1 MRDHTV
7 TQRLTVGGG
16 ELRDVYAN
24 LLHDTRGMRPEQATA
39 REAWFTSLPWES
51 KEEDLF
57 ELEMLLKGIACF
69 GNPRNHLGA
78 ARPVAETG
86 QDFSSDLQLIRKT
99 SERTITVVRSLLG
112 DQDRDVDFSQYLE
125 SLVPEDAEP
134 RQLGKDQL
142 TQDTPIEALWVLR
155 NAFTGYVDVID
166 GLLRGG
172 GISHRIYHGMHGTLT
187 REIGRNTFF
196 NPLVS
201 LEFRSEFDRIQ
212 SPDVLEALETVS
224 SDASHRVTA
233 LTFLAIFRAL
243 RYLELTDRYA
253 ASPELVDLCPVILA
267 VFRSDM
273 RVLTRY
279 LTRAARGAMAD
290 GLERELLLVDAI
302 EVKEHFA
309 TLEKISD
316 DLLSLRRSFE
326 SNGEAL
332 RLEVLRVFSIEL
344 PSPELDIPS
353 KDRAAQ
359 TVVGTATLRAALH
372 HAVLGLCRE
381 LSPEA
386 PAPALITTAAGKR
399 AASKRLRREVWM
411 FTQILRAFLSKAQQ
425 QGDDPNRWT
434 GAASFRFVAEFLN
447 HFRSIG
453 YQLVRISDYEN
464 LDEFLGAIEALRD
477 VNFLHE
483 GARRQ
488 AIEECTELFI
498 YMDQLFAQISR
509 RAELKKVPFD
519 RQAATETLKLYLRT
533 S

>member
-1 MRDHTV
+1 MRERKV
-7 TQRLTVGGG
+7 TQRLTSGGG
-16 ELRDVYAN
+16 EPRDVYAN
-24 LLHDTRGMRPEQATA
+24 LLRDTRGMRRDQATA
-39 REAWFTSLPWES
+39 REAWFASLPWES

-69 GNPRNHLGA
+69 GNPRNHPGA
-78 ARPVAETG
+78 ARPVAEMG
-86 QDFSSDLQLIRKT
+86 QDFSSDLQLVRKT

-112 DQDRDVDFSQYLE
+112 DRDRVFNFSQYLE
-125 SLVPEDAEP
+125 SLVPEDAE
-134 RQLGKDQL
+134 RSQLVKDQL

-172 GISHRIYHGMHGTLT
+172 RISHRIYHGMHGTLT

-212 SPDVLEALETVS
+212 SPDVLDALETVS

-243 RYLELTDRYA
+243 RYLELIDRYA
-253 ASPELVDLCPVILA
+253 ASPELVELCPVILS

-279 LTRAARGAMAD
+279 LTHAARGAMAD
-290 GLERELLLVDAI
+290 GLERELLLVDAV
-302 EVKEHFA
+302 EVKEHYS
-309 TLEKISD
+309 TLVTISE
-316 DLLSLRRSFE
+316 DLLSLRKSFE
-326 SNGEAL
+326 SIGEAM
-332 RLEVLRVFSIEL
+332 RLEVLRVFSIDL
-344 PSPELDIPS
+344 PSPDQEMPV

-359 TVVGTATLRAALH
+359 TVVATATLRAALH

-399 AASKRLRREVWM
+399 AASERLRREVWM

-425 QGDDPNRWT
+425 NGDDPNRWT
-434 GAASFRFVAEFLN
+434 GAASFRFVDEFLN

-453 YQLVRISDYEN
+453 YQLVRMSDYEN

-477 VNFLHE
+477 VDFLHE
-483 GARRQ
+483 DARRQ
-488 AIEECTELFI
+488 AVEECTEFFT

-509 RAELKKVPFD
+509 RRELKEVPFD
-519 RQAATETLKLYLRT
+519 RQAAAETLKIYLKA